1 MLALRFATALLL
13 ATALAALP
21 LGGARAQDAGAIGVE
36 DGLFGTL
43 DPPLRAARDPRVVVP
58 VRGQVQAPVLAPVR
72 VPVTRLAPPPPA
84 PEPVRRARPEEA
96 DPFAP
101 LGLRLGV
108 LTLRPSLTQSVGI
121 DSNPERLTAG
131 GRATAFSRTEG
142 ALALETDW
150 SRHALAIEAR
160 GRADLFRGATDP
172 RASGEAGAR
181 LRLDIREWLDL
192 TLDARAATARERAGT
207 PELPGDVAR
216 GPQVTSVEGA
226 ATLAARGAHA
236 SLSLRGALTRTI
248 NGDARRA
255 DGTRLSRREADYLEP
270 ALALRAGYLVGPGFE
285 PFVEAQIDE
294 RRYVERSAA
303 ETRESRG
310 LTGRV
315 GARIAASAL
324 LSGEASVGWQRRSF
338 LAPGRADVDGPVAQ
352 AALIWSPTPL
362 TRVSLSGESAIAET
376 RVAGATSAQALSASL
391 GISHELTRA
400 LVLDATIGLA
410 RTDYRGAALTE
421 DLLTASAGLEWRLSR
436 TLAVTARYSHERLR
450 SSAPGA
456 GYGADI
462 GLVGLRLAR

>member
-1 MLALRFATALLL
+1 MSALRIATALLL

-21 LGGARAQDAGAIGVE
+21 LGGARAQDSGVIGVE
-36 DGLFGTL
+36 DGLFGG
-43 DPPLRAARDPRVVVP
+43 DAPPLRAARDPRVLVP
-58 VRGQVQAPVLAPVR
+58 VRAQVQAPVLAPVR

-84 PEPVRRARPEEA
+84 PEPIRRARPEET

-108 LTLRPSLTQSVGI
+108 ITLRPSLTQSVGV
-121 DSNPERLTAG
+121 DSNPDRLASG
-131 GRATAFSRTEG
+131 GRAAAFSRTEG

-160 GRADLFRGATDP
+160 GRADLFRGATDR

-216 GPQVTSVEGA
+216 GPQVTSLEGA

-236 SLSLRGALTRTI
+236 SLALRGALTRTL

-255 DGTRLSRREADYLEP
+255 DGTTLSRRDADYLEP
-270 ALALRAGYLVGPGFE
+270 SLALRAGYLVGPGFE

-294 RRYVERSAA
+294 RRYVERSA
-303 ETRESRG
+303 ENRDSRG

-315 GARIAASAL
+315 GARIAASDL

-338 LAPGRADVDGPVAQ
+338 LVPGRADVDGPVAQ
-352 AALIWSPTPL
+352 AGLIWSPTPL
-362 TRVSLSGESAIAET
+362 TRVSLTGESAIAET
-376 RVAGATSAQALSASL
+376 RVAGATSAQALSANL

-400 LVLDATIGLA
+400 LVLDAAIGLA

-421 DLLTASAGLEWRLSR
+421 DLLTATAGLEWRLSR

-450 SSAPGA
+450 SSAPGS
-456 GYGADI
+456 GYRADI